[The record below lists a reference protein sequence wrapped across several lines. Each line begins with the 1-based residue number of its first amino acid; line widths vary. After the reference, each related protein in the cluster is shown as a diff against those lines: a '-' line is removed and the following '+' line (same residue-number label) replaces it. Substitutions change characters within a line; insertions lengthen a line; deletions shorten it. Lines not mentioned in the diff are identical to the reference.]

1 MADKLNINRKEFKRF
16 LDSLSKISDSA
27 ILDVCDDNI
36 HALSSSED
44 RSMFLWSSID
54 GDFGFSRTLNIQS
67 LQKLSK
73 SLDLIS
79 SDEIILTVNSN
90 SLEYKGG
97 SIKFKCHLYE
107 NGILPKPKLTL
118 DKIKSFVY
126 DYSFDLEK
134 EFLDSVIKKSTI
146 FKDINKLYISS
157 ENDHLTW
164 GLMDKTQT
172 NTDSIVMDGCDI
184 DFEMEEFILNLDNV
198 RLWNL
203 NPDKPALFRCNKMG
217 VGNIK
222 VEFGNT
228 TLNYVVSSLTR

>member
-1 MADKLNINRKEFKRF
+1 MADNLKINRKEFKKF
-16 LDSLSKISDSA
+16 LDSLSKINDSA
-27 ILDVCDDNI
+27 ILEVTDDNI

-54 GDFGFSRTLNIQS
+54 GDFGFNRKLNIQS

-73 SLDLIS
+73 SLELIS
-79 SDEIILTVNSN
+79 SDDITLIVNSN
-90 SLEYKGG
+90 SLEYKGA

-107 NGILPKPKLTL
+107 EGILPKPKLTL
-118 DKIKSFVY
+118 EKIKSFDY
-126 DYSFDLEK
+126 DYSFDLDK
-134 EFLDSVIKKSTI
+134 EFLDSVIKKATI
-146 FKDINKLYISS
+146 FKDVSKLYISS
-157 ENDHLTW
+157 EDDHLTW

-203 NPDKPALFRCNKMG
+203 NPDKPALFRGNKMG

-222 VEFGNT
+222 VEFGTT
-228 TLNYVVSSLTR
+228 TLNYVVSSLIR